1 MPSCQGCA
9 AKVLHLRRA
18 QQEPGA
24 AGIVTLRSPSQFL
37 PSKVQGWIFCEFC
50 PFVVTRLAGKE
61 FSPWLLP
68 RLPGIRRCIKTG
80 LREDQARR
88 GLDCRHLISVGNGTK
103 NREGMLQRL
112 LFLDTP
118 CSPAGNQLLSQNLF
132 IASPLFSG
140 PQM

>member
-1 MPSCQGCA
+1 MSAQLPGLCCQGA
-9 AKVLHLRRA
+9 APEA
-18 QQEPGA
+18 STAGTGA

-50 PFVVTRLAGKE
+50 PFVVTQLAGKE

-88 GLDCRHLISVGNGTK
+88 GLDCRHLISVGNGAK
-103 NREGMLQRL
+103 NREGM
-112 LFLDTP
+112 
-118 CSPAGNQLLSQNLF
+118 
-132 IASPLFSG
+132 
-140 PQM
+140 